1 MKYFRF
7 SIGVL
12 LMMAAACSVEEVEYE
27 PSDPTVR
34 NRPVY
39 YAAID
44 DESSTRTLIDADLNV
59 LWNKGDRLTIFPN
72 NTLGSEYEFQ
82 GEDRAPSGDLASVE
96 AENDGVY
103 HVGTELDGYDYA
115 IYPHSKDTK
124 ILSNGSIT
132 YTFPDVQTYQEKS
145 FGRGANV
152 MVART
157 THGNFN
163 LGFKNVLGY
172 LSFRFYGTNVHV
184 SSIILEANG
193 GESISG
199 TGTIVMGDD
208 GPVVTMGESASN
220 RIRLYCDDVVL
231 GNSATEYTEFW
242 FALPPVAF
250 TKAKGGFKITVTT
263 TDGGVFTRDAA
274 IDLTIKRK
282 TVERMNPLQVVPTY
296 QTANNMA
303 IKSLSSPRN
312 DVTDKTT
319 YDATSSNGEFTLT
332 IPTKT
337 DFSHLQINFTLKTSS
352 DILMVGGK
360 KVESGDIIDASQ
372 EETSLVVC
380 RENIEKTFKL
390 ITQNTGLPV
399 VRITLPE
406 GSTLSTIEDD
416 EDHSDWV
423 DGTTIHI
430 DNADGTISLNDT
442 PMAMKGRGNATW
454 KYPKRPYALKFD
466 PKVNLLGLN
475 NGERDKRW
483 ILLANWRDR
492 TLLRNDAAFW
502 LSKRSGLAYTVDGTF
517 VELEINGQHR
527 GNYYLCEQIKIGGK
541 RVNIPE
547 MFKNGSTDYT
557 GGFLMEID
565 SYYDELNKFI
575 SSKFHLK
582 YMFKDP
588 DEDRVVKPQY
598 ADAYTYM
605 QNYINTFETVL
616 KNESAVTRGDY
627 EEYLDVNSAIWFMLI
642 NELTENRDFFQ
653 TAKTGT
659 YAYDDPNNVYGPHST
674 YLYKDT
680 EGNGGKLVMG
690 PVWDFDY
697 ETFVPAKWFE
707 NNWGNGYFKWRG
719 FDRNGYYYYFLCHNQ
734 SFVNSVKSLWSQ
746 LYRNGELTS
755 EFYTYVNRTANKIRL
770 SQQFDDEMWPYIGD
784 EHTSGNDPLSHQN
797 NNHDYGLEFMDDD
810 DTDEDETKEDAIKRM
825 KTSFK
830 ARAEWMND
838 KIVNLKITNPTD
850 REWNSQ

>member
-7 SIGVL
+7 SIGL
-12 LMMAAACSVEEVEYE
+12 LLTLAAACSVEEVDFKTSDGAE
-27 PSDPTVR
+27 PS
-34 NRPVY
+34 VY
-39 YAAID
+39 HAVID
-44 DESSTRTLIDADLNV
+44 DESSTRTFIDADLNI
-59 LWNKGDRLTIFPN
+59 LWNKGDRFTIFPN
-72 NTLGSEYEFQ
+72 DTRGYEYEFL
-82 GEDRAPSGDLASVE
+82 GDDGDPDGDLKKIEVE
-96 AENDGVY
+96 DDGVY
-103 HVGTELDGYDYA
+103 HASTELDGHDYA

-124 ILSNGSIT
+124 IMPNGTIT

-152 MVART
+152 MVAKT
-157 THGNFN
+157 PSGNLN
-163 LGFKNVLGY
+163 LSFKNALGY
-172 LSFRFYGTNVHV
+172 LSFKLWGNNVHV

-193 GESISG
+193 GEHISG
-199 TGTIVMGDD
+199 TGTIVMGDE

-220 RIRLYCDDVVL
+220 KIRLYCDDVLL
-231 GNSATEYTEFW
+231 GDESSPSEFW

-250 TKAKGGFKITVTT
+250 TKANGGFKITVTT
-263 TDGGVFTRDAA
+263 TDGGVFTKTAA

-282 TVERMNPLQVVPTY
+282 TVERMTPLQVVPTSQSTY
-296 QTANNMA
+296 NMA
-303 IKSLSSPRN
+303 FTSISAPRN
-312 DVTDKTT
+312 DVTEKDT
-319 YDATSSNGEFTLT
+319 YVATESNGTFTLT

-360 KVESGDIIDASQ
+360 QVKSGDIIDASQ

-380 RENIEKTFKL
+380 RGNIEKTFKL

-423 DGTTIHI
+423 KSATIHI
-430 DNADGTISLNDT
+430 DNADGTIDIDDT
-442 PMAMKGRGNATW
+442 SMEIKGRGNATW

-527 GNYYLCEQIKIGGK
+527 GNYYLCEQIKIGGN

-575 SSKFHLK
+575 SSQFHLK

-588 DEDRVVKPQY
+588 DEDRTEKPQY

-605 QNYINTFETVL
+605 ENYINEFETVL
-616 KNESAVTRGDY
+616 KTRSEVTAGKYTD
-627 EEYLDVNSAIWFMLI
+627 YLDDDSAIWFMLL
-642 NELTENRDFFQ
+642 NELTENQDFFQ
-653 TAKTGT
+653 TASTGT
-659 YAYDDPNNVYGPHST
+659 GAYDDPENVYGPHST
-674 YLYKDT
+674 YLYKDR
-680 EGNGGKLVMG
+680 EANGGKLVMG

-697 ETFVPAKWFE
+697 KTFVPSTS
-707 NNWGNGYFKWRG
+707 WRG
-719 FDRNGYYYYFLCHNQ
+719 FNNNGYYYYYLCYDSAFVQKIKDLWGSKKDEFLG
-734 SFVNSVKSLWSQ
+734 L
-746 LYRNGELTS
+746 S
-755 EFYTYVNRTANKIRL
+755 EYIQKTAERISL

-784 EHTSGNDPLSHQN
+784 DHWTGPLSHQRDN
-797 NNHDYGLEFMDDD
+797 GDYKLPFLDSDPNKS
-810 DTDEDETKEDAIKRM
+810 TAIKRM
-825 KTSFK
+825 KDSFES
-830 ARAEWMND
+830 RVTWMTN
-838 KIVNLKITNPTD
+838 KINRLKTTD
-850 REWNSQ
+850 QW